1 MNSAIL
7 SRPTI
12 AAGQLIR
19 RGVSW
24 WLSELAELVP
34 HQLLRRFGGPGEPT
48 SVLQFGAGE
57 PVLLLSDRRQA
68 SPIVLPLAGF
78 GEHERR
84 MRVQS
89 VLRGHRAD
97 DTVMVSLDRG
107 LVFETSIDLPSAAE
121 GSLQA
126 ILHHQ
131 IERLVPL
138 SAAETCFAYRI
149 IARMPAAGTLKVGL
163 TIAKN
168 ATIEAGLAAA
178 KAAGLNPRLV
188 TAPQAEGAPGDRVVL
203 WRAGSG
209 PAEATGHRRLRH
221 ALEIAAIVLA
231 LLAYGLYVHRLD
243 HIRDDLQTRIDHAKP
258 VAAVVQNLA
267 RQVDE
272 TNQALGF
279 FRSRRN
285 EAPPLAILDELTRL
299 VPTDSWVKQLSLH
312 GRTVEIDGNSPRA
325 SDLVSRVEGSAMF
338 ENPRFR
344 SPITLAPD
352 AKSERFDLSLDIKV
366 PPPLPSPASGGG
378 SGPEP
383 EP

>member
-24 WLSELAELVP
+24 WLAELAELVP
-34 HQLLRRFGGPGEPT
+34 HRLLRLFGGPGEPA

-57 PVLLLSDRRQA
+57 PVLLVSDRQA
-68 SPIVLPLAGF
+68 GPIVLPLAGF

-89 VLRGHRAD
+89 VLRGHRAG
-97 DTVMVSLDRG
+97 DTIMVSLDPS
-107 LVFETSIDLPSAAE
+107 LVFETSIDLPLAAE

-126 ILHHQ
+126 ILQHQ

-138 SAAETCFAYRI
+138 SAAEACFGYRI
-149 IARMPAAGTLKVGL
+149 IARKPAAGTLKVGL

-178 KAAGLNPRLV
+178 RAAGLDPRLV
-188 TAPQAEGAPGDRVVL
+188 VVRQPESAPGDRLVL

-221 ALEIAAIVLA
+221 ALEIAAIA
-231 LLAYGLYVHRLD
+231 FAFLAYGLYVHRLGQ
-243 HIRDDLQTRIDHAKP
+243 IRGDLQTRIDHAKP
-258 VAAVVQNLA
+258 VAAAVQNLA
-267 RQVDE
+267 QQLDE
-272 TNQALGF
+272 TDQALAF

-285 EAPPLAILDELTRL
+285 EVPPLAILGELTRL
-299 VPTDSWVKQLSLH
+299 VPTDSWVKQLAVH
-312 GRTVEIDGNSPRA
+312 GRTVEIDGNSSHA

-352 AKSERFDLSLDIKV
+352 SKSERFDLSLDIK
-366 PPPLPSPASGGG
+366 A
-378 SGPEP
+378 EP

>member
-12 AAGQLIR
+12 AASQLIC

-24 WLSELAELVP
+24 WLGELAQLVP
-34 HQLLRRFGGPGEPT
+34 RRLLQIVGRPGEPA

-57 PVLLLSDRRQA
+57 PVLLVSARGQA
-68 SPIVLPLAGF
+68 NPIVLPLAGF

-89 VLRGHRAD
+89 VLRSHRAD
-97 DTVMVSLDRG
+97 DTVAVSLDPS
-107 LVFETSIDLPSAAE
+107 LVFETDIDLPLAAE
-121 GSLQA
+121 GSLDA
-126 ILHHQ
+126 ILRHQ

-138 SAAETCFAYRI
+138 SATETRFAHRVV
-149 IARMPAAGTLKVGL
+149 ARMPATGKLKVRL

-168 ATIEAGLAAA
+168 VTIEAGVAAA
-178 KAAGLNPRLV
+178 RAAGLDPRLV
-188 TAPQAEGAPGDRVVL
+188 TAPQAAGAGDRVVL

-209 PAEATGHRRLRH
+209 LTEATGHRRLRR
-221 ALEIAAIVLA
+221 ALEITAIVLA

-243 HIRDDLQTRIDHAKP
+243 RIRDDLQARIDHAKP
-258 VAAVVQNLA
+258 VATAVQALA
-267 RQVDE
+267 RQVDQS
-272 TNQALGF
+272 NAALGF
-279 FRSRRN
+279 FQNRRN
-285 EAPPLAILDELTRL
+285 EPPPLAILDELTRL
-299 VPTDSWVKQLSLH
+299 VPTDSWVKQLTAH
-312 GRTVEIDGNSPRA
+312 GRTVEIDGNSPHA

-352 AKSERFDLSLDIKV
+352 GKSERFDLSFDVK
-366 PPPLPSPASGGG
+366 A
-378 SGPEP
+378 ERTQ
-383 EP
+383 